1 MKYFGCKD
9 TEFCGLGV
17 IHDIYTPQAP
27 LFTMPLHSSYDL
39 PLNGRLFIWRIT
51 ETEQQLRGI
60 LANSGSGEPGARHP
74 KRVLESLA
82 ASALLKE
89 IGFTARIS
97 YLPNG
102 KPVSEDS
109 RFVSF
114 SHCGELVGFA
124 VSDFPVGIDIQ
135 DNNEKLL
142 KIAPRFSG
150 EEELSW
156 MLAQPNPLQCATIAW
171 AAKEAAFK
179 VYGENLTFSQDI
191 AIHPFNPD
199 HELPLK
205 LECKSQGQWHSLRTS
220 RHRVLGY
227 WVVSATL
234 GGQNS
239 GESQ

>member
-1 MKYFGCKD
+1 
-9 TEFCGLGV
+9 
-17 IHDIYTPQAP
+17 
-27 LFTMPLHSSYDL
+27 MPLYNSYEL

-51 ETEQQLRGI
+51 ETEPQLRGL
-60 LANSGSGEPGARHP
+60 LANSGSGEPGAKHP

-102 KPVSEDS
+102 KPVSDDS

-142 KIAPRFSG
+142 KIAPRFSS
-150 EEELSW
+150 EEELLW
-156 MLAQPNPLQCATIAW
+156 MLAEPNPLQCAAIAW

-179 VYGENLTFSQDI
+179 IFGENVTFARDI
-191 AIHPFNPD
+191 AIQPFHPD
-199 HELPLK
+199 
-205 LECKSQGQWHSLRTS
+205 LEASLEMACRTQGQWHSLRTS
-220 RHRVLGY
+220 LHRVLGY
-227 WVVSATL
+227 WLVTATQE
-234 GGQNS
+234 GQNS
-239 GESQ
+239 GERQSS